1 MSALSSP
8 LVPTSSQ
15 ASTGSI
21 VFVSG
26 DKSNICQVAELDL
39 MYALAGSSSSYDIWS
54 IQEQEDRIKT
64 NNAIRHPLIDLFDA
78 GFIFPIRF
86 FLH

>member
-1 MSALSSP
+1 MSALPSP

-26 DKSNICQVAELDL
+26 DKSNICQVAELDV

-54 IQEQEDRIKT
+54 IQEQEDRTMT
-64 NNAIRHPLIDLFDA
+64 NTAARHPLNNLFEA
-78 GFIFPIRF
+78 GFIFPI
-86 FLH
+86 